1 MQCAGNGVPIPS
13 VIFTSPTGKK
23 LTNVS
28 TVFDKENHYIK
39 GEVTSK
45 ETLVICEIKNK
56 YGKDDTNISAQIIG
70 GNLPFHI

>member
-13 VIFTSPTGKK
+13 IIFTSPTGKK

-28 TVFDKENHYIK
+28 TVFDKGNHYLK
-39 GEVTSK
+39 REVTSK

-56 YGKDDTNISAQIIG
+56 YGKDDTKISVQITR
-70 GNLPFHI
+70 GN